1 MNDCKVANA
10 QKKTK
15 QWTGQRKGTT
25 FLFRVGRRM
34 VRTKTFQKSQITGH
48 KSGSLGLPKK
58 AMTKVLKRVNWT
70 PL

>member
-1 MNDCKVANA
+1 MIAKSRTHK
-10 QKKTK
+10 KKTK